1 MEVSTIPFAF
11 TQQGTI
17 PTSSGGPMQRIN
29 SLARE
34 RAAPVCFGQGLTSHT
49 SRVPWDRC
57 HPLKREPQTVSPPI
71 LK

>member
-1 MEVSTIPFAF
+1 MEVNTIPFAF

-17 PTSSGGPMQRIN
+17 PTSPGGPMQRIH

-34 RAAPVCFGQGLTSHT
+34 RAAPVCFGLGFTSHT

-57 HPLKREPQTVSPPI
+57 HPLKRDRQTVSPPI